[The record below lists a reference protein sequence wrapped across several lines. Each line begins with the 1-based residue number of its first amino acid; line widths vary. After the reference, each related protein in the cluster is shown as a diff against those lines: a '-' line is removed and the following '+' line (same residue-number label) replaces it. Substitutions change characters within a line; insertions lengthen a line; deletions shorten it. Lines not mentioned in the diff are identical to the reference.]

1 MNFDQAFQR
10 LIGFEGGLSLDPKDK
25 GNWTSGIIGQG
36 ELRGS
41 KFGISAASYPHLD
54 IANLTVEQAKE
65 IYRTD
70 FWDAS
75 MAPSFQDPMAYQ
87 LFDMAVNSGPRNA
100 VVLLQRALGVADDGR
115 VGPKTLEACSKIS
128 NTTALAIRFLAFR
141 LRFMTHAS
149 GWESQ
154 GRGWA
159 NRIAENM
166 EEVVGE

>member
-1 MNFDQAFQR
+1 MNFDQAFQK
-10 LIGFEGGLSLDPKDK
+10 LVGFEGALSLDPKDK

-54 IANLTVEQAKE
+54 IANLTVDRAKD
-65 IYRTD
+65 IYRSD
-70 FWDAS
+70 FWEQS
-75 MAPSFQDPMAYQ
+75 LAPCFSDPMNYQ

-100 VVLLQRALGVADDGR
+100 VIMLQRVLGVTADG
-115 VGPKTLEACSKIS
+115 VAGPKTAAAIAAV
-128 NTTALAIRFLAFR
+128 NDATALAIRFLAFR

-149 GWESQ
+149 GWDSQ

-159 NRIAENM
+159 NRIADNM
-166 EEVVGE
+166 EEVVK